1 MTITT
6 LPATFADQTLDIIII
21 GNERWIRGPQIGAPL
36 GYGYFPEKAVRKLY
50 QRHAA
55 EFDTS
60 DTMVVELPSSGGM
73 QLTRLFSHKGVA
85 KLAMLAQT
93 PRAAEFRDWAARTLT
108 APAQTPRP
116 PVAALPRPPAP
127 PLSRSSRSRLMSALR
142 QRYPLLER
150 MRGWWWRCLTDKEVQ
165 LLTREAY
172 SLRQLRDLRTLLIE
186 LGELPSPEQRRH
198 DAHAQLRLPAPEAVA
213 HG

>member
-21 GNERWIRGPQIGAPL
+21 GNERWIRGPQIGAAL
-36 GYGYFPEKAVRKLY
+36 GYGYFPAKAVRQLY
-50 QRHAA
+50 QRHRA

-93 PRAAEFRDWAARTLT
+93 PRAAQFRDWAAQQLT
-108 APAQTPRP
+108 SP
-116 PVAALPRPPAP
+116 PVPPPAP
-127 PLSRSSRSRLMSALR
+127 PLLPPSRPPSPPISRISRARIMTALR
-142 QRYPLLER
+142 TRYPMLGQIR
-150 MRGWWWRCLTDKEVQ
+150 RWFHMGLTDQEVQ
-165 LLTREAY
+165 VLTRDSYSRRRVRELRALLT
-172 SLRQLRDLRTLLIE
+172 E
-186 LGELPSPEQRRH
+186 LGELPSLAQRRYDVH
-198 DAHAQLRLPAPEAVA
+198 SPMLERPHAAS
-213 HG
+213 